1 MFFTWVAAAVGLS
14 VAPGGAQTTLRG
26 ARVQPALMAADAP
39 KRKIVVTGLGVVSS
53 VGSKDEFWESL
64 VAGKS
69 GLDQITAF
77 DASGFPT
84 TIGGEVKDFDPKP
97 FFGNAKTVKSVD
109 RYTHLA
115 VAASKMAV
123 EDGGLELES
132 TDLSKFGVVVGSAF
146 GGMDTFEKQTLNLDK
161 GSPKP
166 NAGPNPDT
174 LRRDA
179 QPRQG

>member
-1 MFFTWVAAAVGLS
+1 MGLLMTLPNLATRLFT
-14 VAPGGAQTTLRG
+14 
-26 ARVQPALMAADAP
+26 
-39 KRKIVVTGLGVVSS
+39 VVSAL
-53 VGSKDEFWESL
+53 GSGDEFWESL

-115 VAASKMAV
+115 VAASRMAV
-123 EDGGLELES
+123 EDAQLGGARGALWA
-132 TDLSKFGVVVGSAF
+132 VGC
-146 GGMDTFEKQTLNLDK
+146 
-161 GSPKP
+161 
-166 NAGPNPDT
+166 T
-174 LRRDA
+174 LRS
-179 QPRQG
+179 